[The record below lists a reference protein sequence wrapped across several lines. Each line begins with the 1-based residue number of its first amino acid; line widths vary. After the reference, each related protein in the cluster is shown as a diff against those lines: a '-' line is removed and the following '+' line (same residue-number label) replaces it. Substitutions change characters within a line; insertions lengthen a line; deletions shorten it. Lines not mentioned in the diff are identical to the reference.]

1 MSKAAYDYSIRLL
14 SKRDYSRFKLK
25 QKLILRGFEEEE
37 IDHALEEVADKG
49 FLREEEY
56 MRIRVKTLLI
66 NGHANKIIQMRL
78 EQEELFPSD
87 EFINEIREENDL
99 GDEDVVDSL
108 IQKKLRGKSIPED
121 FESKIKLQNKI
132 LNFLISKGHN
142 YQDVKDKVSRHIND
156 RVNS

>member
-37 IDHALEEVADKG
+37 VDHALEEVANKG

-87 EFINEIREENDL
+87 EFIN
-99 GDEDVVDSL
+99 
-108 IQKKLRGKSIPED
+108 
-121 FESKIKLQNKI
+121 
-132 LNFLISKGHN
+132 
-142 YQDVKDKVSRHIND
+142 
-156 RVNS
+156 